1 MTKAEEL
8 KAKLA
13 TINEAAIA
21 AVKENLEIIELTKQV
36 KVAEVKLARQ
46 SDPKFIQAKTIASI
60 AQETADAI
68 QAVETTCQA
77 IIESMPIF
85 SKKTRENRK
94 WNPSNFY
101 GLGSHIS
108 GIYRILTGILYSTT
122 DHKTMLLAE
131 TGLYED
137 LVESTI
143 NAFGNTAYYTDTHK
157 VVVPA
162 VPYNYDLL
170 VSNLTLISDIL
181 NINPDMQ
188 LVTEANLAKIFQ
200 AAQTRAEAEEE
211 NHKTQGDKT
220 VAVHNE
226 LINI

>member
-13 TINEAAIA
+13 TINAEAIA
-21 AVKENLEIIELTKQV
+21 SVKANLEIIDLTKQV
-36 KVAEVKLARQ
+36 AVAEAKLARQ
-46 SDPKFIQAKTIASI
+46 SDPKFIKAKTTASL
-60 AQETADAI
+60 AQDTSNAI
-68 QAVETTCQA
+68 QTIEIKCQA
-77 IIESMPIF
+77 VIEAMPIF

-94 WNPSNFY
+94 WNPSNYY
-101 GLGSHIS
+101 GLGSHIG

-122 DHKTMLLAE
+122 EHKTQLLAE

-157 VVVPA
+157 VIVPA

-211 NHKTQGDKT
+211 LHKTQGDKT

-226 LINI
+226 LIQI